1 MTEYEFDLFVTTQ
14 SDRLFGFCYKIM
26 GNADDAKDALQD
38 VFSILWQKRDTLHE
52 IHNLAAFVTTMARNK
67 CIDQLRS
74 RQTKLKQQGLMD
86 EISEA
91 DSSFD
96 ESTEERMG
104 LIQLALKTLPAQ
116 QQQVLLMRDFQ
127 GMEYAAIAQELQMSQ
142 DNVRMTLS
150 RVRKRIKEI
159 IVATN
164 NLKTQI

>member
-38 VFSILWQKRDTLHE
+38 VFSILWQKRDTLQE
-52 IHNLAAFVTTMARNK
+52 IQNLAAFVTTMARNK

-74 RQTKLKQQGLMD
+74 RQVKLKQQGLMD

-104 LIQLALKTLPAQ
+104 LIQLAL
-116 QQQVLLMRDFQ
+116 QQQVLLIRDFQ